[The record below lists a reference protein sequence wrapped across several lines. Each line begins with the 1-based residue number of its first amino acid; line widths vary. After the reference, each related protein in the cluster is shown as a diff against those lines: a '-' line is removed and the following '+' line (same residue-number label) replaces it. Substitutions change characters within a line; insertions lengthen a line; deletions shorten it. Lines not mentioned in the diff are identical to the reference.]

1 MRCQVATYS
10 GSRLH
15 ERPLRFTWGEEWLEV
30 RQVLEQGYEPDHL
43 FFKVLAADG
52 RVFRLQYHRAEDSWG
67 ARICQPAQ

>member
-30 RQVLEQGYEPDHL
+30 RRVLDQGYGPDHL
-43 FFKVLAADG
+43 FFKVVAADG
-52 RVFRLQYHRAEDSWG
+52 RVFWLQYRQAADSWE
-67 ARICQPAQ
+67 ARVCELGE